1 MNLCASEDCG
11 VIVFGGELL
20 CAACT
25 RGLPALGEQSPL
37 EEPRSIWTLKAGE
50 QSPTEGELEVERLRA
65 ALNATRGEI
74 TAMRSRWLR
83 IRILSRE
90 LLHLLEEMP

>member
-1 MNLCASEDCG
+1 MNLCGYEGCDSL
-11 VIVFGGELL
+11 VFGQHLL
-20 CAACT
+20 CDAHRDAIM
-25 RGLPALGEQSPL
+25 ALGEQSP
-37 EEPRSIWTLKAGE
+37 TDGD
-50 QSPTEGELEVERLRA
+50 LEVERLTA

-83 IRILSRE
+83 IRVLSRE